1 MKLKY
6 AITAC
11 GICFSCTL
19 SSFALV
25 SCDDD
30 KIVEQPSENP
40 EESEKPVDP
49 KFQETCKV
57 IMDRIK
63 AAMMET
69 NIQKAN
75 ENAAKWMAGISES
88 GAWSDID
95 YSDTSLEFN
104 PEQHIDRL
112 KQLAQ
117 AYVLEGCDYF
127 GKPEVS
133 KAVANGLQYWITLAP
148 KCTNWWNN
156 QISVPQT
163 IGEILI
169 LMRYG
174 AEPVPAELESSIF
187 DYLIETAGD
196 PAEQTGANKT
206 DVALHWLYRGL
217 LQEDPE
223 VVDAAVYHT
232 FIPLSYVEPRE
243 EGIQYDNGYFQH
255 GPQTYI
261 GGYAPVMISGVLRVA
276 NYTKDTDYQINAN
289 QMAPF
294 RSFITQTYAPSFRD
308 HVQFFNLVGRSVSRP
323 GSLKNNG
330 IVSGVLEPLKAID
343 PDHASEYDEC
353 ISYSDN
359 NYSGVKER
367 FTNYY
372 IGDWALYFG
381 RKYST
386 SVRLTST
393 RTRKIEHGNNENLR
407 CFFMSE
413 GSMDLAVKGG
423 EYFNIFP
430 AWNWSFVPGVT
441 CPDMGNDVPLP
452 GGWGEPGEGNFSG
465 GLSAGKDGF
474 CGFKMLITK
483 YDVDLSGNKSYFF
496 MDDAIVCLGS
506 GINSKMAKGIHTTLD
521 QSLFDG
527 SATYSVD
534 GSVQTVSLGANA
546 TDAGIDWFWYND
558 RGYFFPEKQKVS
570 FKLAEQSGAWKD
582 INAGKTGSVTANV
595 CTLWLSHG
603 LLPKD
608 ATYSYVIVPGITQGE
623 MAGYNV
629 VNFKIV
635 VNQPEV
641 QAVQSVSG
649 KKIQA
654 MFYAAGSIETE
665 DGLKIT
671 VDQPCAVML
680 QETGADTYNLY
691 FADPAHKLSRLT
703 VAVEKGNKKAQYT
716 YGQFAADNVY
726 KGKTHQT
733 VLTLAE

>member
-6 AITAC
+6 VIATC

-25 SCDDD
+25 SCVGDET
-30 KIVEQPSENP
+30 VEQPGQNP
-40 EESEKPVDP
+40 EEPEDTVDP
-49 KFQETCKV
+49 KFQETCRI
-57 IMDRIK
+57 IMERIK
-63 AAMMET
+63 AKMMT
-69 NIQKAN
+69 TDVQKAN

-88 GAWSDID
+88 GTWSDID
-95 YSDTSLEFN
+95 YTDTSLSFK

-127 GKPEVS
+127 GSPEVS
-133 KAVANGLQYWITLAP
+133 QAVANGLKFWIELAP
-148 KCTNWWNN
+148 KAYNWWNN
-156 QISVPQT
+156 QISVPQK

-174 AEPVPAELESSIF
+174 AEPVPEELENSII
-187 DYLIETAGD
+187 DYLIKTGGN

-217 LQEDPE
+217 LRENPNE
-223 VVDAAVYHT
+223 VDAAVYHT
-232 FIPLSYVEPRE
+232 FMPLSYVEPRE

-261 GGYAPVMISGVLRVA
+261 GGYAPVMINGVLRVA
-276 NYTKDTDYQINAN
+276 QYTKDTDYKITPS
-289 QMAPF
+289 QMSVF
-294 RSFITQTYAPSFRD
+294 RNFITQAYAPSFRGD
-308 HVQFFNLVGRSVSRP
+308 IQFFNLVGRSVSRP
-323 GSLKNNG
+323 GSLKNEG
-330 IVSGVLEPLKAID
+330 IVGNVLEPMKAID
-343 PDHASEYDEC
+343 PDHAGEYDEY
-353 ISYSDN
+353 ISYFN
-359 NYSGVKER
+359 NNDYSGVQDR

-381 RKYST
+381 NKYSA

-407 CFFMSE
+407 CFFMSD

-430 AWNWSFVPGVT
+430 AWDWSHVPGVT
-441 CPDMGNDVPLP
+441 CPEMGNDVPLP
-452 GGWGEPGEGNFSG
+452 DGWGEAGEGTFSG

-483 YDVDLSGNKSYFF
+483 HNVDVSGYKSYFF
-496 MDDAIVCLGS
+496 MDDAIICLGS
-506 GINSKMAKGIHTTLD
+506 GIKSKMAKAINTTLD
-521 QSLFDG
+521 QCLLNGNVTYSMDG
-527 SATYSVD
+527 SEF
-534 GSVQTVSLGANA
+534 TVSNGQNVA
-546 TDAGIDWFWYND
+546 DSGIDWLWHND

-570 FKLAEQSGAWKD
+570 LKLGERSGSWKD
-582 INAGKTGSVTANV
+582 INTNKTGSVKVGV
-595 CTLWLSHG
+595 CTLWLNHG
-603 LLPKD
+603 LLPKN
-608 ATYSYVIVPGITQGE
+608 ATYSYVIVPGIGKDE
-623 MAGYNV
+623 MKNYDVA
-629 VNFKIV
+629 NFKIV
-635 VNQPEV
+635 ANRPEV
-641 QAVQSVSG
+641 QSIQSVSG

-654 MFYAAGSIETE
+654 MFYAADTIEA

-691 FADPAHKLSRLT
+691 FSDPAHKLSRLT
-703 VAVEKGNKKAQYT
+703 VTVEKNNKKVQYT
-716 YGQFAADNVY
+716 FNQFAADNVY
-726 KGKTHQT
+726 KGKTHQA
-733 VLTLAE
+733 VLTLLD